1 MNTLLSPS
9 TLWSLG
15 AAILA
20 VALEYCYRTF
30 PAPWTNPAYLVFFVA
45 GQCVIGLAIYKIVNM
60 PGVPLVG
67 ALVIWSFATIF
78 MRVVVSSVF
87 LHDKISPGTWCAVLL
102 LVVARFAQTFWK

>member
-1 MNTLLSPS
+1 MNTFFAPS

-15 AAILA
+15 AALLA
-20 VALEYCYRTF
+20 VVLEYCYRTF
-30 PAPWTNPAYLVFFVA
+30 PAPWENPIYLAFFLVA
-45 GQCVIGLAIYKIVNM
+45 QCVIGLAIYKIVNT

-67 ALVIWSFATIF
+67 ALIVWSFATIF

-102 LVVARFAQTFWK
+102 LLVARFAQTFWK